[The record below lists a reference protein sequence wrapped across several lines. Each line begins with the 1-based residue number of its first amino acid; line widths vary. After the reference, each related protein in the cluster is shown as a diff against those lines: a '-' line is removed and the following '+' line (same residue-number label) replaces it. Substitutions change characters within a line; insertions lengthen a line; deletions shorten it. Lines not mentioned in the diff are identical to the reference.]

1 MPSETTF
8 FLFAGGRFR
17 PLFCLSTLIAAQF
30 CPTDAEE
37 QSGINVH
44 GLNFL
49 KFASG
54 TTTASAGRSY
64 QADRRIPTS
73 PWSSRSSRHRS
84 RLRTLSEDV
93 LVEPLPR
100 FVRRVIRDHA
110 VIEVRPL
117 FTTSTSPSALVKTS
131 SAPVADYGW
140 LEHIFN
146 ITQALANVS
155 ALCKVGGQILHA
167 LPANNYC
174 GHGFWQFSP
183 ELFFSLYSTSNGYTE
198 TRIFIADME
207 DESHWY
213 EVKKP
218 RAGQRAEVV
227 SHVPLILL
235 VRTKKGGAVR
245 HDSVQQSDYSHAWEV
260 NRPNLG
266 TDHSLKE
273 VIKKFRHL
281 FILAFYLRRL
291 WRYLF
296 PLLSYRDVRLSPKNG
311 SVERKTVASICCA

>member
-1 MPSETTF
+1 M
-8 FLFAGGRFR
+8 
-17 PLFCLSTLIAAQF
+17 
-30 CPTDAEE
+30 
-37 QSGINVH
+37 GIDVH

-49 KFASG
+49 KFASKQQPLGLVASIGRQGIYIQNHFLRDLLG
-54 TTTASAGRSY
+54 TDHGCGPYCENMLVKHFHASSVESFDNSSY
-64 QADRRIPTS
+64 EGATFVHDFNK
-73 PWSSRSSRHRS
+73 
-84 RLRTLSEDV
+84 
-93 LVEPLPR
+93 PL
-100 FVRRVIRDHA
+100 
-110 VIEVRPL
+110 
-117 FTTSTSPSALVKTS
+117 SPSKTYDT
-131 SAPVADYGW
+131 VIDYGS